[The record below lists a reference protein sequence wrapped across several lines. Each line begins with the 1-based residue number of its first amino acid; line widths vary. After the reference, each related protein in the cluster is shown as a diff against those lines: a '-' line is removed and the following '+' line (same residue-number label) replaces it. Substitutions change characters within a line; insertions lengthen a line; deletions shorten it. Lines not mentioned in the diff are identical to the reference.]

1 MRILMIVAPGGRDN
15 GLFTLEQLIEPYF
28 WFRDGGAEVVF
39 ASPEGGE
46 PISLSPG
53 QTPSASVLRFRKDHF
68 AREALTDTLCLDQ
81 VFAEDFE
88 AAYCIGAPEILA
100 PAGNH
105 SASRLIVELL
115 ASGRPVAVVSSGAG
129 EGLMITGSSP
139 LLAANALLG
148 TLQL

>member
-1 MRILMIVAPGGRDN
+1 MRILMIVAPGERDN

-53 QTPSASVLRFRKDHF
+53 QKSSASVLRFRKDHF

-88 AAYCIGAPEILA
+88 AAYCIGAPEIFSVH
-100 PAGNH
+100 P
-105 SASRLIVELL
+105 
-115 ASGRPVAVVSSGAG
+115 
-129 EGLMITGSSP
+129 
-139 LLAANALLG
+139 G
-148 TLQL
+148 TS